1 MSKKDIGETK
11 VTNAV
16 DNAEE
21 KAETAVKTR
30 NFKKLKYGSMFYIII
45 ALVIAIVVV
54 LNIMA
59 SIMSKRSP
67 MKIDITPDSRYELTE
82 QSVNAVKALKKDV
95 DIVVTSERNYFEQ
108 IGNYYERVAAQNGN
122 AIELPFEIIPELLDK
137 YSLYAEKGDGSI
149 NVKYVDMDKDP
160 DIVNKYKENY
170 SGDIAHNNIIVS
182 SGDRVEVITESDWMN
197 MLMPDQSTMS
207 FSFVGESTITSAIMN
222 VTDANPI
229 RVAFVKTMNGASICN
244 DDTYSGVVSSF
255 ENLLLAKN
263 GYDCTDID
271 IAIEELDPEKYDM
284 VVIYAPSVDFTEPV
298 INKLDAFLKNNGK
311 NGKSMIYV
319 PDYSKTN
326 LPNIDEFLADWS
338 IKVEN
343 NLIIDEKNAD
353 MSAANI
359 MLNVNDPDAIGKLAN
374 EKLPIIAPLS
384 RELTAISKNNE
395 DVVKEVLKSCDE
407 SYPVDLKDMQTVT
420 GEAGARTVF
429 MISQKSHSEQLKT
442 VTSSLLVLGSSFMPN
457 NTYLTQNAAYNNA
470 NVLLSTINTMTGK
483 EGSVIVPDKNLQ
495 QSFIT
500 MTTKQA
506 RNIQIIVV
514 WVIPFLIAVVG
525 IIVLLRRRNK

>member
-1 MSKKDIGETK
+1 M
-11 VTNAV
+11 
-16 DNAEE
+16 
-21 KAETAVKTR
+21 
-30 NFKKLKYGSMFYIII
+30 
-45 ALVIAIVVV
+45 
-54 LNIMA
+54 
-59 SIMSKRSP
+59 
-67 MKIDITPDSRYELTE
+67 
-82 QSVNAVKALKKDV
+82 
-95 DIVVTSERNYFEQ
+95 
-108 IGNYYERVAAQNGN
+108 
-122 AIELPFEIIPELLDK
+122 
-137 YSLYAEKGDGSI
+137 
-149 NVKYVDMDKDP
+149 
-160 DIVNKYKENY
+160 
-170 SGDIAHNNIIVS
+170 
-182 SGDRVEVITESDWMN
+182 
-197 MLMPDQSTMS
+197 
-207 FSFVGESTITSAIMN
+207 
-222 VTDANPI
+222 
-229 RVAFVKTMNGASICN
+229 
-244 DDTYSGVVSSF
+244 
-255 ENLLLAKN
+255 
-263 GYDCTDID
+263 
-271 IAIEELDPEKYDM
+271 
-284 VVIYAPSVDFTEPV
+284 IYAPSVDFTEPV

-420 GEAGARTVF
+420 GEAGARTVL